1 MEFVN
6 LITKWAARQ
15 ESGPGHMRIAQ
26 ASSDCAFAQS
36 DDGFAII
43 RCPFTEL

>member
-1 MEFVN
+1 
-6 LITKWAARQ
+6 
-15 ESGPGHMRIAQ
+15 MRIAQ

-43 RCPFTEL
+43 RCPFTELYNAEYVQV